1 MNKKKLPIGID
12 DFSEIIKQDFYY
24 VDKTAMITELMS
36 NWGKAN
42 LFTRPRRF
50 GKSLNMSMLKRFFVI
65 GGDKSLF
72 EGLAISREEQLCD
85 EYMGQYP
92 VISIS
97 LKGVEGHSFESA
109 RAELCTVIGSEAG
122 RFGFLLN
129 SSRLD
134 ENDKTNY
141 RMMTNVGKP
150 GEDRF
155 VLTDS
160 VIKSSLKVLCDLLQK
175 HYEKPVVLLIDEYD
189 VPLQKA
195 YSFGYYD
202 KMIEVI
208 RSMFNMALKSN
219 DSLFIAVLTGCLRIS
234 KESIFTG
241 LNNLKMYTLLD
252 SRCDE
257 RFGFTEDEVK
267 KMLDYY
273 GLYEYY
279 DITKE
284 WYDGYNIGDT
294 NVYNPWDV
302 INWCDQLRTS
312 SNKTPKKYWANS
324 SSNEELGRFIE
335 KMGDGVTK
343 AEIERLIAGETV
355 QKRIEEQLTYN
366 TIYDSVE
373 NLWSLLYAT
382 GYLTQSE
389 PPQGDLVRLTIPN
402 MEIRS
407 IFRDSI
413 LGLFKKSI
421 SNETDSVNAFCEA
434 LKSGD
439 SHKVESLFS
448 ELLKNTVSIRDTA
461 VKREFKESFYHGI
474 LLGILGFKRDWG
486 VLSNRE
492 SGDGYY
498 DISVEIEDEEIGI
511 VIEIK
516 YAEKGD
522 FETKCAEA
530 MKQINDNNY
539 TAELKYDGMTNIL
552 KYGFVCYRK
561 QCRVVLERE

>member
-12 DFSEIIKQDFYY
+12 DFAKLRKNDFYY
-24 VDKTAMITELMS
+24 VDKTEMIKELLL
-36 NWGKAN
+36 NWGEVN

-50 GKSLNMSMLKRFFVI
+50 GKSLNMSMLKRFFEI

-72 EGLAISREEQLCD
+72 KGLAISKEEQLCD

-122 RFGFLLN
+122 RFSFLLN

-219 DSLFIAVLTGCLRIS
+219 GSLFIAVLTGCLRIS

-267 KMLDYY
+267 KCW
-273 GLYEYY
+273 
-279 DITKE
+279 IT
-284 WYDGYNIGDT
+284 
-294 NVYNPWDV
+294 
-302 INWCDQLRTS
+302 
-312 SNKTPKKYWANS
+312 
-324 SSNEELGRFIE
+324 
-335 KMGDGVTK
+335 MGFM
-343 AEIERLIAGETV
+343 
-355 QKRIEEQLTYN
+355 N
-366 TIYDSVE
+366 TMAQPR
-373 NLWSLLYAT
+373 N
-382 GYLTQSE
+382 
-389 PPQGDLVRLTIPN
+389 
-402 MEIRS
+402 
-407 IFRDSI
+407 
-413 LGLFKKSI
+413 
-421 SNETDSVNAFCEA
+421 
-434 LKSGD
+434 
-439 SHKVESLFS
+439 
-448 ELLKNTVSIRDTA
+448 
-461 VKREFKESFYHGI
+461 
-474 LLGILGFKRDWG
+474 
-486 VLSNRE
+486 
-492 SGDGYY
+492 
-498 DISVEIEDEEIGI
+498 
-511 VIEIK
+511 
-516 YAEKGD
+516 
-522 FETKCAEA
+522 
-530 MKQINDNNY
+530 
-539 TAELKYDGMTNIL
+539 GMTDTI
-552 KYGFVCYRK
+552 
-561 QCRVVLERE
+561 